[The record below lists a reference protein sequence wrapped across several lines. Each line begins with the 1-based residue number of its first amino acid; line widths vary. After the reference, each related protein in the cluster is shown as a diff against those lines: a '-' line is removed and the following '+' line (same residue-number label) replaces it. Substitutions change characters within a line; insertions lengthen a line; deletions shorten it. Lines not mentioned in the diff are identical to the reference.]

1 MGNST
6 ELNQPKYFEDLLA
19 SKWKA
24 GYILCWRRGF
34 DFVSTGE
41 EMLRIPSK
49 LIRMRFEQE
58 RPLIRKV
65 HQPV

>member
-34 DFVSTGE
+34 ALVSTVE
-41 EMLRIPSK
+41 EMLWILSK
-49 LIRMRFEQE
+49 LIKMRFKQE
-58 RPLIRKV
+58 RPLIRRV